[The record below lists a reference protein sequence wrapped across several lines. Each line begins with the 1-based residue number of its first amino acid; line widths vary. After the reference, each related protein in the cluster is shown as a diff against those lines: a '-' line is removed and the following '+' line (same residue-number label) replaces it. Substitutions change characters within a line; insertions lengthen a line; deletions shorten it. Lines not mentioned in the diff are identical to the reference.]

1 MTNVQQAMPQNNHYN
16 QKLKPFAKALRKEST
31 KAEVRLWCEV
41 LSKGKTGFTFL
52 RQRPIG
58 NYIADF
64 FCKELKLVIEVDGYT
79 HNFKTEEDIKRD
91 KEIAELG
98 FTTLRFSD
106 TEVMKD
112 LPNVERVIVAF
123 IEGSLK

>member
-1 MTNVQQAMPQNNHYN
+1 MTIAPRAMPHNNHYN
-16 QKLKPFAKALRKEST
+16 QNLKPFARSLRKEST
-31 KAEVRLWCEV
+31 KAEIRLWCEV
-41 LSKGKTGFTFL
+41 LSKGKTGYTFL

-64 FCKELKLVIEVDGYT
+64 LCMGLRLIIEVDGYS

-91 KEIAELG
+91 RDLAELG

-106 TEVMKD
+106 EEVMKD
-112 LPNVERVIVAF
+112 LPNVERAIVGW
-123 IEGSLK
+123 IESSQT

>member
-1 MTNVQQAMPQNNHYN
+1 MPQNNHYN